1 VAWHG
6 KGGGGALQG
15 VHVMPAPSNAHPSGL
30 LYPLPVPSR
39 KWSDISMDFIGP
51 LPMTRS
57 GHDAALVVVDRL
69 SKMTH
74 FAPTT
79 TTVDGVGTARIFV
92 DYVFRIHGLPERMVT
107 DRGSQ
112 FRGQFMRE
120 LTGLLGVE
128 QNFST
133 AYHPQSDGQTE

>member
-1 VAWHG
+1 MVAPTRANCARFRSELMQKGHAGSYSGHHG
-6 KGGGGALQG
+6 TAKTLDGLRRHFWWPGMAKEVEAHCKACASCQRNK
-15 VHVMPAPSNAHPSGL
+15 PSNAHPSGL

-57 GHDAALVVVDRL
+57 GHDAVLVVVDRL

-79 TTVDGVGTARIFV
+79 TTVDGV
-92 DYVFRIHGLPERMVT
+92 
-107 DRGSQ
+107 
-112 FRGQFMRE
+112 E
-120 LTGLLGVE
+120 LHVPRSG
-128 QNFST
+128 
-133 AYHPQSDGQTE
+133 YC